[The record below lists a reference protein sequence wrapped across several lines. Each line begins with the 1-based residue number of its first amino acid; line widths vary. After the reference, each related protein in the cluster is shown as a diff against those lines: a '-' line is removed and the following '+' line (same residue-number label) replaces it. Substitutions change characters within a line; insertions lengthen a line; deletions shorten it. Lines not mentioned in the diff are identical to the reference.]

1 MTAEV
6 SGTFANGGSVGVG
19 IRGDVLVIPSGYTSM
34 QLTLGGS
41 IDASNTVKTRKST
54 NGGQTW
60 TDQTTYNSAQT
71 GTAVTVAHGE
81 QWVLETVAG
90 QARKQIT
97 YRMECDG

>member
-34 QLTLGGS
+34 Q
-41 IDASNTVKTRKST
+41 
-54 NGGQTW
+54 TW

-71 GTAVTVAHGE
+71 DTAVTVAHGE

-90 QARKQIT
+90 QASKQIT

>member
-19 IRGDVLVIPSGYTSM
+19 IRGDV
-34 QLTLGGS
+34 
-41 IDASNTVKTRKST
+41 
-54 NGGQTW
+54 
-60 TDQTTYNSAQT
+60 
-71 GTAVTVAHGE
+71 GE

-90 QARKQIT
+90 QASKQIT

>member
-6 SGTFANGGSVGVG
+6 SGTFANGGSVGV
-19 IRGDVLVIPSGYTSM
+19 
-34 QLTLGGS
+34 
-41 IDASNTVKTRKST
+41 
-54 NGGQTW
+54 
-60 TDQTTYNSAQT
+60 
-71 GTAVTVAHGE
+71 GE